1 MSIGQGDNARTLCN
15 EHNVIGSQFMLLNVD
30 VDTLIEYI
38 HIIEFK
44 LFKETKSA
52 TMNIF
57 RKKILFFLNHL

>member
-1 MSIGQGDNARTLCN
+1 
-15 EHNVIGSQFMLLNVD
+15 MLLNVD